1 MSDIIKVKS
10 VAEFINEVSKCYN
23 NFLDNKKHLF
33 FRGQLKESWGLVPKV
48 MRKDLNFNEKTTIL
62 DFHHYSASH
71 SIDYKLDED
80 IVSLLE
86 DMQHYEIA
94 TRLLDWTVAPLHA
107 LFFAL
112 SACEEEAKEG
122 KEKIEDAVVYV
133 LDPWSYNVDV
143 LKSAHQSYKN
153 HPKIQDAYVYGRALL
168 STYKVNNHL
177 DFIRKEVERKFS
189 ISLKDIDFEEPF
201 AFVSNYTNRR
211 VHSQK
216 GVFTIHGTSSKEL
229 KHSKIFQQNS
239 CKIIIDKDYKKEI
252 YEELHQL
259 LYINEYSIYPD
270 LVGMKKL
277 FDRKQGLFNL

>member
-10 VAEFINEVSKCYN
+10 VAEFINEVSKCYKK
-23 NFLDNKKHLF
+23 FPDNKKHLF
-33 FRGQLKESWGLVPKV
+33 FRGQLKESWGLVTKV

-71 SIDYKLDED
+71 NIDYKLDED

-86 DMQHYEIA
+86 DMQHYEIP

-112 SACEEEAKEG
+112 SGCKEEEEKEG

-168 STYKVNNHL
+168 SMYGINHINLIKKKV
-177 DFIRKEVERKFS
+177 KAKY
-189 ISLKDIDFEEPF
+189 DIDMKNKYFKYPF

-229 KHSKIFQQNS
+229 KNTTIFQQNS

-252 YEELHQL
+252 YEELHR

-277 FDRKQGLFNL
+277 FDRKKGLFNL